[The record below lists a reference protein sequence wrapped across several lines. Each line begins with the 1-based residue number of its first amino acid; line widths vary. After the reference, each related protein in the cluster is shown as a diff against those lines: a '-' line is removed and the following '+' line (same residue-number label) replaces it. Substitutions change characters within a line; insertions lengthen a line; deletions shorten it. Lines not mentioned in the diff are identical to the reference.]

1 MLEQFAPAKVN
12 LTLHVTGQSANG
24 YHLLDSLVMFAS
36 VGDHLTF
43 EPADALS
50 LTIDG
55 PESGAIPTDGNSV
68 LSAAHLIDPQKSAHI
83 HLTKILPVA
92 SGIGGGTA
100 DAAAAYR
107 GLSKLWGLPDA
118 VPGSETF
125 AHVAKL
131 GADVPICLF
140 SQTARMSGIG
150 EKIEFMPDLP
160 ALDAV
165 LVNPRVEVSTPAVFK
180 AISSK
185 NNASMR
191 MIPSNFIDQTRFI
204 TWLRHQRN
212 DMQDAAVSIA
222 PMIENVLS
230 ALWDTKNCQLA
241 RMSGSGATCFGVFPS
256 AETARYAALQIS
268 REHPDW
274 WVKPCA
280 LGA

>member
-36 VGDHLTF
+36 AGDHLTF
-43 EPADALS
+43 EPADELS
-50 LTIDG
+50 LSVDG
-55 PESGAIPTDGNSV
+55 PESGAVPTDGNSV

-83 HLTKILPVA
+83 HLTKVLPVA

-107 GLSKLWGLPDA
+107 GLLKLWGLPDA
-118 VPGSETF
+118 VPNAETF
-125 AHVAKL
+125 AHIAKL

-150 EKIEFMPDLP
+150 EKIEFMPELP

-165 LVNPRVEVSTPAVFK
+165 LINPRVEVSTPAVFK
-180 AISSK
+180 SISSK
-185 NNASMR
+185 NNASMGT
-191 MIPSNFIDQTRFI
+191 IPSNFIDQVEFI
-204 TWLRHQRN
+204 TWLQHQRN

-222 PMIENVLS
+222 PVIEHVLAALS
-230 ALWDTKNCQLA
+230 ATQNCQLA

-256 AETARYAALQIS
+256 AETARNAALQIS
-268 REHPDW
+268 RDYPHW
-274 WVKPCA
+274 WVKSCT